1 MLEIKK
7 ILCPLDYSEP
17 SLEALKEACDWAQHF
32 NAELLVVHVVPA
44 IQPVLY
50 EVPIAVVNLMAADEE
65 RRELDLKRLKDVVA
79 ESVPAGVPVTCEV
92 LTGDPA
98 CEVVEAARRHEVDL
112 LVLSTHGY
120 TGWRHL
126 VFGSIA
132 EAIVRT
138 ATCPVL
144 THHMAGKL
152 AGKDGVLTA

>member
-7 ILCPLDYSEP
+7 ILCPVDYSDP
-17 SLEALKEACDWAQHF
+17 SMQALKEACDWAHHF
-32 NAELLVVHVVPA
+32 GAELFIVHVVPA

-65 RRELDLKRLKDVVA
+65 RHELDLKRLKGVAA
-79 ESVPAGVPVTCEV
+79 ESVPADVPVTCEV

-98 CEVVEAARRHEVDL
+98 SEIVEAARRHETDL
-112 LVLSTHGY
+112 LILSTHGY

-126 VFGSIA
+126 VFGSVA
-132 EAIVRT
+132 EAIVRN
-138 ATCPVL
+138 AGCPVL

-152 AGKDGVLTA
+152 ANKEQALAA